1 MKKEIKKV
9 VIPAAGLGIRFL
21 PLTKAI
27 PKEMLPIIDKPVI
40 HYVAQEAVS
49 SGVEDIIVISGYHK
63 RAIEDYFDNSK
74 ELENFLQKKGKDKEL
89 NLIRKISRL
98 ANFIIIRQKGDK
110 YGNAVPVLCAKP
122 VIGNEFFAVIWGDEW
137 IEAEP
142 PRLKQMIKVF
152 EKYRGGVI
160 SAIRITPKKNVSRY
174 GIADIELVEQ
184 GVFQIKKIV
193 EKPSPNKAPSNLASH
208 GAYILPPE
216 IFEIIEK
223 LEPGQGGEIWLV
235 DAINKLINQG
245 FPFYACEVE
254 NAKYYDTGNKLE
266 YLKTVVSFA
275 LKHPELGQSFKSY
288 LKNLNFS

>member
-74 ELENFLQKKGKDKEL
+74 ELENFLQKKGKDEEL

-142 PRLKQMIKVF
+142 PRLKQMIKVY
-152 EKYRGGVI
+152 EKYRSSVI